1 MLSRFLLAFRSI
13 VVFLCSFLTA
23 ARACVFC
30 GRVGASH
37 NLSLKAPKVSENIDV
52 KCLCMPLLL
61 SLGVCLD
68 NDDYDELV
76 GFFVFPFFPPTS
88 YSFGVVCFA
97 DFFLIDEIKLP
108 LYLTKK
114 THTKGPTY
122 GPTTRR

>member
-1 MLSRFLLAFRSI
+1 
-13 VVFLCSFLTA
+13 
-23 ARACVFC
+23 
-30 GRVGASH
+30 
-37 NLSLKAPKVSENIDV
+37 
-52 KCLCMPLLL
+52 MPLLL

-108 LYLTKK
+108 LYLTKPPCPLTPLVCASEALWLVWLLEEPYCFRSLQQCLQLSTCWLIRALCRNYLLIIGACWVQK
-114 THTKGPTY
+114 IAIQ
-122 GPTTRR
+122 